1 MEFTIFKAQASR
13 VAFRGLEKWL
23 EGEGNH
29 LTLEH
34 TVNNITDLYSDA
46 WQKPP
51 EVRYGIFTLLT
62 KGYIVSVFT
71 PNHYMDK
78 AGGVDLLVLKLADG
92 CLCVSS
98 INYATESIINCAD
111 TRLVDAKRLWS
122 AISETL
128 EGGMTLS
135 AIADIG
141 YFGVKPDHFIAV
153 ADEKAGRPNSW
164 QVVKNIDFAETSNNN
179 TDSAVEDFES
189 AEINSNET
197 ITEGYNIMSKV
208 NAVVS
213 ANKSAAITVAKIEAG
228 RIGIKQVTSII
239 TPAVPML
246 ARGYLDTPA
255 GRLVVANVFKFA
267 VDSFAANNDKAVLVA
282 DAMLEGAML
291 EMLQSFNVEKLISEV
306 LEKVDISKLVPSAE

>member
-1 MEFTIFKAQASR
+1 MEFSIFKAQASR
-13 VAFRGLEKWL
+13 VAFRGLERWL
-23 EGEGNH
+23 EGEGNPIA
-29 LTLEH
+29 LNH
-34 TVNNITDLYSDA
+34 TVNNITDLHNDA
-46 WQKPP
+46 WQKPS
-51 EVRYGIFTLLT
+51 EIRESVYTLLT
-62 KGYIVSVFT
+62 KGYIVSVFA
-71 PNHYMDK
+71 PHHYIDR
-78 AGGVDLLVLKLADG
+78 GGCVDLLIMNLEGEHLS
-92 CLCVSS
+92 VSA
-98 INYATESIINCAD
+98 INYAGSKVIASGD
-111 TRLVDAKRLWS
+111 TRLRGECHLWDAIGSILD
-122 AISETL
+122 
-128 EGGMTLS
+128 GGLYLS
-135 AIADIG
+135 GVADIG
-141 YFGVKPDHFIAV
+141 FFGAKPDHFIAV
-153 ADEKAGRPNSW
+153 ADDMADFPSEW
-164 QVVKNIDFAETSNNN
+164 QLVKNIDFAKTSNNN